1 MVKCVISDLGK
12 VLLFFDNFI
21 FFRKIAECSPLSAED
36 IAERFHRHRES
47 IRSFDTGKIEPPDF
61 YAEVVQKLEANVGE
75 KSFFL
80 MYNDVFS
87 LNPPVLDLLRK
98 LRTNHQTILLSN
110 TDVERFGFIRKK
122 FPEILLFDQYVL
134 SYEVGYMKPHPEIY
148 AEALKKARVPAGE
161 CVFLDDLPE
170 NIEGAQRLGMNAIL
184 YGHRTDLE
192 VRLKQLNVAI

>member
-1 MVKCVISDLGK
+1 MG
-12 VLLFFDNFI
+12 
-21 FFRKIAECSPLSAED
+21 ECSPLSAED
-36 IAERFHRHRES
+36 IAECFHRHREL
-47 IRSFDTGKIEPPDF
+47 IRSFDTGKIEPADF

-87 LNPPVLDLLRK
+87 LNPPVLDLLKK
-98 LRTNHQTILLSN
+98 LKTNHQTILLSN

-148 AEALKKARVPAGE
+148 AEALKKARVSAKE

-170 NIEGAQRLGMNAIL
+170 NIEGAQRFGMNAIL

-192 VRLKQLNVAI
+192 VRLKQLDVVI